1 MEKKHKEYIVIGVL
15 LLAAV
20 AAFVGV
26 RIMTNNNAANITKV
40 EVRYKDEV
48 IKEIDLNK
56 NAEYVI
62 DVELGHMTIV
72 VENGQYYVTEVDCPD
87 KICEKFG
94 KVSKGSE
101 VLIACL
107 PNNIVLVQG

>member
-48 IKEIDLNK
+48 IKEIDINK
-56 NAEYVI
+56 
-62 DVELGHMTIV
+62 
-72 VENGQYYVTEVDCPD
+72 
-87 KICEKFG
+87 K
-94 KVSKGSE
+94 
-101 VLIACL
+101 
-107 PNNIVLVQG
+107 